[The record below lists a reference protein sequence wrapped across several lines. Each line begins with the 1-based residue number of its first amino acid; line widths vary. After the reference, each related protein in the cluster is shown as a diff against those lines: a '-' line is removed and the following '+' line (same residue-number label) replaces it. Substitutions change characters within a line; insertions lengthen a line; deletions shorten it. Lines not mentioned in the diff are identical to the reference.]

1 LAHGYVNVL
10 SYVSVTRCRRIWL
23 FTTRRY
29 PISKLAVD
37 TARLTAVKVPRI
49 DFGEGHVTDMPSP
62 GAIVHFQRR
71 RTV

>member
-1 LAHGYVNVL
+1 
-10 SYVSVTRCRRIWL
+10 
-23 FTTRRY
+23 
-29 PISKLAVD
+29 VD

-49 DFGEGHVTDMPSP
+49 DFGEGHITDMPSP